1 MARKVRIEYQGAIY
15 HVMSRGNRREKI
27 CRGDRDRAEFQR
39 ALAEVCARTD
49 WQIHAWCIMPNHLH
63 LLVETP
69 RANLVV
75 GMKWLLGTYTM
86 RFNRRHGLTGHL
98 FAGRYKALPVD
109 PVEGGYLR
117 TVADYIHLNPAK
129 AKLLSPEQHL
139 KGYIWSSWPSYLSP
153 PSSRPPWLRVDRVM
167 GEHGLTHDTLRTRR
181 ELEKRLEHRR
191 KKSDFPREESGWFL
205 GGRDFRRSLL
215 RKISQKAGAEHY
227 GPEIRESAEEKAEAI
242 ICHSLRRLRLGES
255 QLADMKK
262 GEPRKVAI
270 ALQLKE
276 DTEMSSSWIARR
288 LAMGSRAYVDHLLWR
303 ARKISNNKN

>member
-1 MARKVRIEYQGAIY
+1 MARKVRVEYQGAIY

-27 CRGDRDRAEFQR
+27 CRGDRDRTEFQR

-49 WQIHAWCIMPNHLH
+49 WQIHAWVIMPNHFH

-69 RANLVV
+69 RANLVA

-109 PVEGGYLR
+109 PLEGNYLR

-129 AKLLSPEQHL
+129 AKLIESEQLL
-139 KGYIWSSWPSYLSP
+139 KIYPWSSWPWYLSP
-153 PSSRPPWLRVDRVM
+153 PSSRPAWLRVDRVM
-167 GEHGLTHDTLRTRR
+167 GEHAISRDTSRARR

-191 KKSDFPREESGWFL
+191 KRADFPQAETGWFW
-205 GGRDFRRSLL
+205 GGPEFRRSLL
-215 RKISQKAGAEHY
+215 RKISQQAGAEHY
-227 GPEIRESAEEKAEAI
+227 GPEISESAADKANRIACACLHRMRLSEE
-242 ICHSLRRLRLGES
+242 
-255 QLADMKK
+255 QLALMPKS
-262 GEPRKVAI
+262 EPRKVEI
-270 ALQLKE
+270 ALQLKAE
-276 DTEMSSSWIARR
+276 TEMSSAWITRR
-288 LAMGSRAYVDHLLWR
+288 LAMGSRSYVDHLLWR